1 LAFPNLSERGK
12 DSFRRNVFF
21 RFCKVCNFGSERART
36 TCNARSNREDWQFAN
51 LYFRW
56 FFFLQNFSFSLFLLC
71 LHVCRVGR
79 LDVSAAARKCTS
91 RVRVRQNRHKDRQT
105 IRQTDRMTDKQKKNT
120 FSYPWSESE
129 ICEQTK
135 RTRSIERSLHK
146 TFFFRKTL

>member
-1 LAFPNLSERGK
+1 LRIFIF
-12 DSFRRNVFF
+12 D
-21 RFCKVCNFGSERART
+21 
-36 TCNARSNREDWQFAN
+36 D
-51 LYFRW
+51 
-56 FFFLQNFSFSLFLLC
+56 FFFSQNFSFSLFLLC

-91 RVRVRQNRHKDRQT
+91 SVRVRQNRHKHRQT